1 MIRQIGLIAAF
12 AALLAAFGVTGVLA
26 QSAVS
31 DPVDGAIASE
41 TVDYAAWDQVATRA
55 EAALADG
62 RASTA
67 AFEDLRAALASW
79 RTVFTDARDQNALR
93 IRSLQS
99 QIEALGQAPEDGAES
114 VEIAARR
121 EALNEQLAALQAP
134 RLQAEEA
141 YNRADGLIGEIDDL
155 IGTRQTEQL
164 LRLGPSPLNPSI
176 WAGATETAITSLRRL
191 SEETASAWASDSQR
205 QVMKNNAP
213 AMLAL
218 LAAAAILL
226 LRAPGWAER
235 VGRRLA
241 HLAGRPG
248 IAELSAIGMALVDY
262 LVRVFGFLALVQIVR
277 LTGMAGFRGQIVV
290 DVALLAGIA
299 YLSARALVR
308 YLVPTDDGPGVRAR
322 AVRLAGLLS
331 LVWSLHLLI
340 TRSSAFDFYSD
351 ETIAV
356 LTFPVLIIGSVLLF
370 RLAGLLRFDR
380 PATVEDEPPPATQ
393 PMRLIAIRWGRTF
406 LYAVSIIA
414 PLAAAIG
421 YLDAAIAVYFPTLM
435 SLVLLAALVLL
446 SVIVRAF
453 YALATGKDAEGVSHS
468 LPPVLANLF
477 IAILALP
484 VLAVIWGVRTAQIEE
499 LWTRFLAGFQFGE
512 TRISPSD
519 FIVFAAVFVAGFVV
533 TRAIQTTMR
542 NSVLPKTRIDSGGQA
557 AIVSGIGYV
566 GIFLA
571 AIIAISAAGIDL
583 SSLAIVA
590 GALSVGI
597 GFGLQNIVSN
607 FVSGIILLIERP
619 IGNGDWIEVGGIHGT
634 VREISVRSTRIETFD
649 RSDVILPNSDL
660 VSGTVTNYTRS
671 NLVGRITVA
680 VSVAYGTDT
689 RMVESLLREIAEA
702 HPVVLRRPPPSVL
715 FRSFGADGLD
725 FEIRAFLRD
734 INEILN
740 VKSDLNHEIARRFGE
755 AGIEI
760 PFAQR
765 DIWLRN
771 PEVLRP
777 DGVGDA

>member
-1 MIRQIGLIAAF
+1 
-12 AALLAAFGVTGVLA
+12 
-26 QSAVS
+26 
-31 DPVDGAIASE
+31 
-41 TVDYAAWDQVATRA
+41 
-55 EAALADG
+55 
-62 RASTA
+62 
-67 AFEDLRAALASW
+67 
-79 RTVFTDARDQNALR
+79 
-93 IRSLQS
+93 
-99 QIEALGQAPEDGAES
+99 
-114 VEIAARR
+114 
-121 EALNEQLAALQAP
+121 
-134 RLQAEEA
+134 
-141 YNRADGLIGEIDDL
+141 
-155 IGTRQTEQL
+155 
-164 LRLGPSPLNPSI
+164 
-176 WAGATETAITSLRRL
+176 
-191 SEETASAWASDSQR
+191 
-205 QVMKNNAP
+205 MKNNAP

-777 DGVGDA
+777 DWVGDA